1 MIDPPATP
9 SPAFDTPEISRLL
22 FYPRREAEA
31 AGGSAGGRLAIPVAE
46 GVVLGARLHDAGKQ
60 APVIVFFHGNG
71 EIVSDYDETGNLY
84 RRRGINFLPVDYRGY
99 GLSSGVPTLSAIMA
113 DALAAFDY
121 LRRWLENQ
129 GWTGPFL
136 VMGRSLGSAP
146 ALEVAYHRQDSI
158 AGLIIESGF
167 ARILPLLRLLGY
179 SDPSLNE
186 AEGPGNLEKIRQV
199 KKPTLV
205 IHAGADRIIDL
216 SEGQALYRASGA
228 AEKFFLEVPAAGHN
242 DIFLRGMPAYM
253 QAIDNMM
260 QIVRKPIR

>member
-1 MIDPPATP
+1 MIDPPSARYT
-9 SPAFDTPEISRLL
+9 AFDTPEISRLL

-46 GVVLGARLHDAGKQ
+46 GIVLGARLHDAGKQ

-71 EIVSDYDETGNLY
+71 EIIRDYDEIGNLY
-84 RRRGINFLPVDYRGY
+84 RRRGINFLPLDYRGY
-99 GLSSGVPTLSAIMA
+99 GRSSGVPTLSAIMK

-121 LRRWLENQ
+121 LCRWLGEQ
-129 GWTGPFL
+129 GWKGPIL
-136 VMGRSLGSAP
+136 VMGRSLGSAS
-146 ALEVAYHRQDSI
+146 ALEVASHRQDKI
-158 AGLIIESGF
+158 AGLVIESGF

-179 SDPSLNE
+179 GGPPLNE

-199 KKPTLV
+199 KKPTLI
-205 IHAGADRIIDL
+205 IHAGADQIIDL

-253 QAIDNMM
+253 QAIDNILH
-260 QIVRKPIR
+260 IVRKTTD